1 MDIRNLLERQH
12 ETDVRDA
19 KSSSHL
25 KHRYMPN
32 TRGMPSGNFSA
43 VKDDSK
49 DPHMIKKFSKRGRS
63 DEDEGFKAFVM
74 FLYNNG
80 FDGNIHMPRVYD
92 IKTITG
98 RDGITIDSYRMEKL
112 ISLRSVSRE
121 ELVAYAEMMSDKIDV
136 ADDVDTDFIPEEIAY
151 FLKAAIAGRTQSKM
165 ESLNEACNIVARA
178 ERATGATLDLTTN
191 NIMFRRTSQGLQLV
205 FSDPLYMN
213 I

>member
-1 MDIRNLLERQH
+1 MHIRNLIERQH
-12 ETDVRDA
+12 ETEVRDA
-19 KSSSHL
+19 KSSSYL
-25 KHRYMPN
+25 KNRYMPN
-32 TRGMPSGNFSA
+32 TKGMPSGNFSA

-49 DPHMIKKFSKRGRS
+49 DPHMVKKFSKRGRS

-112 ISLRSVSRE
+112 VSLQSVSRE
-121 ELVAYAEMMSDKIDV
+121 ELVAYSEMMSDKIDV
-136 ADDVDTDFIPEEIAY
+136 ADDVDTEFIPEEIAY
-151 FLKAAIAGRTQSKM
+151 FLKAVIAGRTQSKM

-178 ERATGATLDLTTN
+178 ERATGATLDLTTK
-191 NIMFRRTSQGLQLV
+191 NIMFRRTPQGLQLV
-205 FSDPLYMN
+205 FSDPLYIN